1 MIYVRSSLAISFFPR
16 ASFLLFLLYH
26 FYLYSFPSGF
36 HLLALLVLFLA
47 LNWLMM
53 ITLLKIELP
62 AYIRG
67 DVSFEQPRA
76 IFNALPWPAWT
87 VALGPDFS
95 LFMPVQYRSSSVY
108 DAQPQAPPD
117 NAAPLPAPPADLQ
130 EPPDRSTRSQRYTP
144 AGSYERLETDESED
158 IESYQRQ
165 IPVRNPLMLSSDID
179 LELGEMSDRSSRR
192 G

>member
-36 HLLALLVLFLA
+36 HLLALLVLFLG

-76 IFNALPWPAWT
+76 IFNAFPWPAWT

-108 DAQPQAPPD
+108 DAQPPPGDAPP
-117 NAAPLPAPPADLQ
+117 PAPADPQ
-130 EPPDRSTRSQRYTP
+130 EPSDRTARPQRRIP
-144 AGSYERLETDESED
+144 AGSYERLETEESED

-165 IPVRNPLMLSSDID
+165 TPVRSPLMLSSDRD
-179 LELGEMSDRSSRR
+179 LELGEMSENRSSRR